1 MTLICLR
8 CIAKG
13 TVALLL
19 DETPRFTCNKCG
31 QTYGSAEARAELAQ
45 LRECCEKLLTWAESV
60 PGLLTFGRHGLFA
73 HNNSHHALDMGWA
86 AAGALGSDGSF
97 DEAAW
102 ASSLVGFASHVVED

>member
-1 MTLICLR
+1 ML
-8 CIAKG
+8 
-13 TVALLL
+13 
-19 DETPRFTCNKCG
+19 
-31 QTYGSAEARAELAQ
+31 S
-45 LRECCEKLLTWAESV
+45 WAESV